1 MKNDE
6 EGTKKKKKKRKS
18 INENLYN
25 TNLNETAKRLSSF
38 PVSFKPSPNQ

>member
-25 TNLNETAKRLSSF
+25 TNLNEK
-38 PVSFKPSPNQ
+38 FK